1 MRAYI
6 FLFVTLLGLSS
17 CNKFLDETPKGTL
30 IPKTIEDFGLIFD
43 SQGILSSNKIDA
55 GAGIM
60 SMMDDDVKVTT
71 DEIKAANY
79 NIWGLKS
86 YRWEEQIFTIS
97 ENDPDYNALYHII
110 YLCNYVLNHLEEAK
124 EGGYFSKKYV
134 EGAARFHR
142 AFSYFYLVN
151 LYAKHYDAQTATTD
165 LGVALTLEAD
175 LNAKIGRS
183 SVEQVYEQILEDALK
198 AKDLLENEVEA
209 EYTFRPSK
217 AAAYALLARIYLYR
231 GEYTECWK
239 SARKARE
246 IMDEPS
252 DYNDLEK
259 YDGEDGN
266 PDEGIEGLPYNNY
279 EYPDIICYKEVSR
292 EPNHWQNYNLSD
304 DLMALFDKDTDL
316 RWKLFVSTYSYYG
329 EKNGD
334 EPRISSFYYPNNK
347 GLNIGEI
354 YVTEAEALVREGEIN
369 EALELLNALAVKRHV
384 EGTYVDVTEHN
395 PEKLL
400 QLILDERRRELMF
413 KGTRW
418 FDLKRLNKDPRFAKT
433 ITHNYFGE
441 TYTLEP
447 NSNRYVLPIPPKA
460 IASNDL
466 LEQNPR

>member
-1 MRAYI
+1 
-6 FLFVTLLGLSS
+6 
-17 CNKFLDETPKGTL
+17 
-30 IPKTIEDFGLIFD
+30 
-43 SQGILSSNKIDA
+43 
-55 GAGIM
+55 
-60 SMMDDDVKVTT
+60 
-71 DEIKAANY
+71 
-79 NIWGLKS
+79 
-86 YRWEEQIFTIS
+86 
-97 ENDPDYNALYHII
+97 
-110 YLCNYVLNHLEEAK
+110 
-124 EGGYFSKKYV
+124 
-134 EGAARFHR
+134 
-142 AFSYFYLVN
+142 
-151 LYAKHYDAQTATTD
+151 
-165 LGVALTLEAD
+165 
-175 LNAKIGRS
+175 
-183 SVEQVYEQILEDALK
+183 
-198 AKDLLENEVEA
+198 
-209 EYTFRPSK
+209 
-217 AAAYALLARIYLYR
+217 
-231 GEYTECWK
+231 
-239 SARKARE
+239 
-246 IMDEPS
+246 
-252 DYNDLEK
+252 
-259 YDGEDGN
+259 
-266 PDEGIEGLPYNNY
+266 
-279 EYPDIICYKEVSR
+279 
-292 EPNHWQNYNLSD
+292 
-304 DLMALFDKDTDL
+304 MALFDKDTDL

-384 EGTYVDVTEHN
+384 EGTYVDVTERN

>member
-279 EYPDIICYKEVSR
+279 E
-292 EPNHWQNYNLSD
+292 
-304 DLMALFDKDTDL
+304 
-316 RWKLFVSTYSYYG
+316 
-329 EKNGD
+329 
-334 EPRISSFYYPNNK
+334 
-347 GLNIGEI
+347 
-354 YVTEAEALVREGEIN
+354 LVG
-369 EALELLNALAVKRHV
+369 
-384 EGTYVDVTEHN
+384 
-395 PEKLL
+395 
-400 QLILDERRRELMF
+400 
-413 KGTRW
+413 
-418 FDLKRLNKDPRFAKT
+418 
-433 ITHNYFGE
+433 
-441 TYTLEP
+441 
-447 NSNRYVLPIPPKA
+447 
-460 IASNDL
+460 
-466 LEQNPR
+466 